1 VAVKFKDGHMS
12 TSNTERPLRILR
24 RPEVEARTGYPT
36 STLYTKIQ
44 AGEFPR
50 PIKLSAR
57 AVGWDERLV
66 EEHIRKVL
74 EGDNWKSLG
83 DAAARVID
91 KTKSVSGGGR

>member
-1 VAVKFKDGHMS
+1 MS
-12 TSNTERPLRILR
+12 SSNTERPLRILR

-74 EGDNWKSLG
+74 EGDGWQSLG
-83 DAAARVID
+83 DAAARVVE
-91 KTKSVSGGGR
+91 KLRSPQRAAGAGRCGHPP

>member
-1 VAVKFKDGHMS
+1 MS
-12 TSNTERPLRILR
+12 PSNSERPLRILR
-24 RPEVEARTGYPT
+24 RPEVQARTGYPT
-36 STLYTKIQ
+36 STLYCKIQ

-74 EGDNWKSLG
+74 EGDNWQSLG
-83 DAAARVID
+83 NAAQRVVEKARP
-91 KTKSVSGGGR
+91 

>member
-1 VAVKFKDGHMS
+1 VAVKFKDSRMS
-12 TSNTERPLRILR
+12 TPNTERPLRILR

-66 EEHIRKVL
+66 EEHFRKGV

>member
-1 VAVKFKDGHMS
+1 MP
-12 TSNTERPLRILR
+12 TPNTERPLRILR

-66 EEHIRKVL
+66 EEHIRRVL

-83 DAAARVID
+83 DAAAKVID
-91 KTKSVSGGGR
+91 NARRCDEKTSDRT

>member
-1 VAVKFKDGHMS
+1 MS
-12 TSNTERPLRILR
+12 SADTERPLRILR

-36 STLYTKIQ
+36 STLYTKIA

-74 EGDNWKSLG
+74 EGWQSLG
-83 DAAARVID
+83 DAAARVVE
-91 KTKSVSGGGR
+91 KAREKAK

>member
-1 VAVKFKDGHMS
+1 MS
-12 TSNTERPLRILR
+12 PPNTERPLRILR

-74 EGDNWKSLG
+74 EGDSWQQVG
-83 DAAARVID
+83 HVAAKVTS
-91 KTKSVSGGGR
+91 KVGGTS

>member
-1 VAVKFKDGHMS
+1 VAVNFKDGHMS
-12 TSNTERPLRILR
+12 TPSTERPLRILR

-74 EGDNWKSLG
+74 EGDNWKPLG
-83 DAAARVID
+83 DAATQVI
-91 KTKSVSGGGR
+91 KKIESRR

>member
-1 VAVKFKDGHMS
+1 MVS
-12 TSNTERPLRILR
+12 PNTERPLRILR

-36 STLYTKIQ
+36 STLYTKIA

-66 EEHIRKVL
+66 EEHIRKIL
-74 EGDNWKSLG
+74 EG
-83 DAAARVID
+83 
-91 KTKSVSGGGR
+91 TVS

>member
-1 VAVKFKDGHMS
+1 MFP
-12 TSNTERPLRILR
+12 SNTERPLRILR

-36 STLYTKIQ
+36 STLYTKIA

-74 EGDNWKSLG
+74 EGDNWQSLG
-83 DAAARVID
+83 NAAQRVVEKARP
-91 KTKSVSGGGR
+91 R

>member
-1 VAVKFKDGHMS
+1 VAVHFKDGHLS

-74 EGDNWKSLG
+74 EGDNWQSLG
-83 DAAARVID
+83 NAAQRVVE
-91 KTKSVSGGGR
+91 KTRP

>member
-1 VAVKFKDGHMS
+1 MS
-12 TSNTERPLRILR
+12 TSNAERPLRILR

-44 AGEFPR
+44 TGEFPR

-66 EEHIRKVL
+66 EEHIRKML
-74 EGDNWKSLG
+74 DGDGWQPLG
-83 DAAARVID
+83 DAAARVVE
-91 KTKSVSGGGR
+91 KSRR

>member
-1 VAVKFKDGHMS
+1 VTVKSKDGHMS
-12 TSNTERPLRILR
+12 LSNTERPLRILR

-74 EGDNWKSLG
+74 EGDSWQPLG
-83 DAAARVID
+83 DAAARVAA
-91 KTKSVSGGGR
+91 KVRP

>member
-1 VAVKFKDGHMS
+1 MS

-36 STLYTKIQ
+36 STLYTKIA

-74 EGDNWKSLG
+74 EGDGWQLLG
-83 DAAARVID
+83 NAAARVVE
-91 KTKSVSGGGR
+91 KSRR

>member
-12 TSNTERPLRILR
+12 TPGTERPLRILR

-74 EGDNWKSLG
+74 EGDGWQSLG
-83 DAAARVID
+83 HSAAQVVE
-91 KTKSVSGGGR
+91 KSRR

>member
-1 VAVKFKDGHMS
+1 VAVNFKDGHMS
-12 TSNTERPLRILR
+12 TPNAERPLRILR

-74 EGDNWKSLG
+74 EGDSWQTLG
-83 DAAARVID
+83 DAAARVVE
-91 KTKSVSGGGR
+91 KSRR